1 VSGRRAPSLNTF
13 CVGVA
18 VVVGC
23 VVGVAWG
30 VWLVIV
36 NKIPTIASSTI
47 IPIRYRVLDAIGC
60 GVFLFL
66 TFLFKAY

>member
-30 VWLVIV
+30 VWLVVV
-36 NKIPTIASSTI
+36 NKIPTIASSN
-47 IPIRYRVLDAIGC
+47 
-60 GVFLFL
+60 LFL
-66 TFLFKAY
+66 LGIEFWTPQDVVFFSF